1 MEPITRE
8 YIINFTITKKGEY
21 KMLDHFYC
29 EKYKFKRTNQ
39 QLHVGMGEC
48 LDCEDC
54 WDYSWKDLTLI
65 IKCKYISDKYK
76 LGLLL
81 DELHNE

>member
-1 MEPITRE
+1 
-8 YIINFTITKKGEY
+8 
-21 KMLDHFYC
+21 
-29 EKYKFKRTNQ
+29 
-39 QLHVGMGEC
+39 MGEC